1 MPRQNIV
8 ELVNEIEIMGMGDI
22 DTNKILRIHM
32 FKIYGDCMYVSLEK
46 FHGFFKSL
54 VEMQKTNALTK
65 NEQSLHQYLSLGGHQ
80 LVMKLLR

>member
-1 MPRQNIV
+1 MAWKNLLMTIQDIRYISVRKYSFRSHVPRQNIV

-54 VEMQKTNALTK
+54 
-65 NEQSLHQYLSLGGHQ
+65 
-80 LVMKLLR
+80 LR